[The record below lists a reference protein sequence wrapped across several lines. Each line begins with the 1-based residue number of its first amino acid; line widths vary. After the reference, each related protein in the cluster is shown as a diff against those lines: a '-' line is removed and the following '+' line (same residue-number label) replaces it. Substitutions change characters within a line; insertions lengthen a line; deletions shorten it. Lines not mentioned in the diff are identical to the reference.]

1 MSRVLD
7 EPAPS
12 VKMPP
17 LNTEIAPRI
26 FLELDPSPTA
36 VLLHSQSLPGSHGPH
51 GRNASHQKQASLST
65 LPDMLRQMKDT
76 SHKEQELV

>member
-12 VKMPP
+12 VKMLP
-17 LNTEIAPRI
+17 LNTEIAPWI
-26 FLELDPSPTA
+26 CLKLDPSLTA
-36 VLLHSQSLPGSHGPH
+36 VLLLSQSLPGSHGPH

-76 SHKEQELV
+76 SHKDIEQV